1 MLETLILGV
10 IAALLFF
17 KLYSVLGSRTGSEQ
31 QRQHPFERPEAPP
44 SSAPRGG
51 NVIPLPD
58 RSQANRPPMPPPGAD
73 LPRSVADGL
82 VEIRRA
88 DPRFNENEFL
98 QGAQAAFGMIV
109 SAFAAGD
116 LNALRPLLAD
126 AVYRNFATAVADRR
140 QKNETLETSII
151 SFDDVDLA
159 EARLD
164 GAQAVVTV
172 RYTTRQTNIIRAA
185 DGQIVEGSANP
196 EEVIDLW
203 SFSRD
208 TRSSDPNWVL
218 VATRTP

>member
-17 KLYSVLGSRTGSEQ
+17 KLYSVLGSRTGSEKP
-31 QRQHPFERPEAPP
+31 RQHPFERPEAPP
-44 SSAPRGG
+44 APQNRGD

-58 RSQANRPPMPPPGAD
+58 RSAGNRPPMPPPGAD

-82 VEIRRA
+82 TEIRRA
-88 DPRFNENEFL
+88 DPRFNENDFL
-98 QGAQAAFGMIV
+98 QGARAAFGMIV

-140 QKNETLETSII
+140 QKGETLETSIV

-159 EARLD
+159 EARMD

-172 RYTTRQTNIIRAA
+172 RYTTRQTNVTRAA
-185 DGQIVEGSANP
+185 DGQIVEGSTTP
-196 EEVIDLW
+196 EDVVDLW